1 MRLGNAVTLGDL
13 DMAQLKLRSLAT
25 VTVDEARVYLE
36 TSRGDEIVAAIAVAI
51 DRNVLAGTDGQPDD
65 QDVHHALFLL
75 RRAQGLGAPSFDDVR
90 AALKSHR
97 DQVRDAAA

>member
-1 MRLGNAVTLGDL
+1 
-13 DMAQLKLRSLAT
+13 MAQLKLRSLTT

-36 TSRGDEIVAAIAVAI
+36 TSCGDEIVAAIAVAI